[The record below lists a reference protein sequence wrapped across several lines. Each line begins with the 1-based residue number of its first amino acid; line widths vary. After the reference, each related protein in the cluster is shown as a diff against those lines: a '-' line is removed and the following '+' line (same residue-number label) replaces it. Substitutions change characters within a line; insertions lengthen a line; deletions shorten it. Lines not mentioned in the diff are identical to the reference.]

1 MPGEAHEETMEEGM
15 PRRMY
20 PDAIPPAEG
29 HPTGDRFEIIEMDD
43 GRGHGMKAKV
53 AFARGERVARVSG
66 VLVDSA
72 MLDTI
77 QVAPGVRMYD
87 TWFCRYL
94 LHSCAP
100 NLVFDPMRLEMW
112 ATRDIAPG
120 EDLTLDYAITEE
132 DLVRQFACACGAPE
146 CRGWIMGRRESPTEE
161 GRRVLAARA
170 ARD

>member
-1 MPGEAHEETMEEGM
+1 
-15 PRRMY
+15 
-20 PDAIPPAEG
+20 
-29 HPTGDRFEIIEMDD
+29 
-43 GRGHGMKAKV
+43 
-53 AFARGERVARVSG
+53 
-66 VLVDSA
+66 

-100 NLVFDPMRLEMW
+100 NLVFDPMGLEMR

-120 EDLTLDYAITEE
+120 EDLTLDYAVTE
-132 DLVRQFACACGAPE
+132 DHLARQFACACGAPE

-161 GRRVLAARA
+161 GRRVLAEQA
-170 ARD
+170 ARG